1 MPVKGMATA
10 SSNLN
15 ILNLLNSSTD
25 YLEKYGIENSRLNA
39 ERILCSA
46 INLNRVQLYLN
57 YDRPLTDLELLD
69 FKKRLKRRATSE
81 PLQYILGETEFFSL
95 PFKINSD
102 VLIPRPETE
111 LLVESVLTWAKA
123 TKKLNSKLSVL
134 DVGTGSGCIA
144 ISLAKHIE
152 NCIVTAV
159 DISAEAIEVAQDNA
173 RLNEVHEKINFSQLN
188 FLNSNDLDVL
198 NENYDIVVSN
208 PPYIAKDEF
217 ENLPLEVKGFEP
229 PVALHDK
236 ADGYLFYRALA
247 DFSPSRLKKDGLL
260 TMEIGLGQAEIV
272 KQLMQKHFTEIK
284 IDADFNGIDRIVS
297 CQFLHLS

>member
-1 MPVKGMATA
+1 MATV

-15 ILNLLNSSTD
+15 VLNILNSSTE

-39 ERILCSA
+39 ERILGSA

-57 YDRPLTDLELLD
+57 YDHRLTDLELLN

-111 LLVESVLTWAKA
+111 CLVESVLTWAQ
-123 TKKLNSKLSVL
+123 TNRTLNSPISIL

-144 ISLAKHIE
+144 ISLAKNIK
-152 NCIVTAV
+152 NCRVTAV
-159 DISAEAIEVAQDNA
+159 DISSKAIKVAQNNA
-173 RLNEVHEKINFSQLN
+173 CLNGVEEKIKFSQID
-188 FLNSNDLDVL
+188 FLDPNDLGVL
-198 NENYDIVVSN
+198 KQNYDIVVSN
-208 PPYIAKDEF
+208 PPYIANDEF
-217 ENLPLEVKGFEP
+217 VKLPLEVKDFEP
-229 PVALHDK
+229 QIALNDK
-236 ADGYLFYRALA
+236 ADGYVFYRALA
-247 DFSPSRLKKDGLL
+247 EFSPSRLKGDGLL
-260 TMEIGLGQAEIV
+260 AMEIGLGQAGVV
-272 KQLMQKHFTEIK
+272 KQLMQKYFTEIK

-297 CQFLHLS
+297 CQF